1 MIDAVIAFKK
11 AIAELGFKK
20 AMADIVFKKAVAG
33 IVFKKAEASIA
44 FKKAVAR
51 LRLGEFLIFRFFF
64 DSASASD
71 SEEKDVVK
79 SVSDIQGMNDQTLF
93 DLSKV
98 EADQF
103 SATDSI
109 AFGSTKPFSD
119 AGSMSDQID
128 KLGIGKL
135 LFDATG
141 VTECIS
147 IETGF
152 NRNIA
157 DAFSAGESIQLQT
170 LKAFADS
177 SAFTDSA
184 DMSLAKGLADNSGV
198 ADSATL
204 DPGKTISDSSLATED
219 QTMDFHKLIT
229 EAAGVTDDLDGEAS
243 ADDDQEMTY
252 TKVTSDLAAVVDSIT
267 HSMISGL
274 SDTIG
279 ASDSG
284 SLRGQN
290 YCSFDYFAEDYV
302 GYTQSF

>member
-1 MIDAVIAFKK
+1 MINAFIAFKK
-11 AIAELGFKK
+11 AIAEFGFKK
-20 AMADIVFKKAVAG
+20 AMADIAFKKAIAA

-51 LRLGEFLIFRFFF
+51 IRLGEFLIFRFFF

-71 SEEKDVVK
+71 LEEKDVAK

-93 DLSKV
+93 DLSRA

-103 SATDSI
+103 NTTDSI
-109 AFGSTKPFSD
+109 AFGSAKPLND

-128 KLGIGKL
+128 SLGIGKL
-135 LFDATG
+135 LLDAAG
-141 VTECIS
+141 VAES
-147 IETGF
+147 IDIQTGF
-152 NRNIA
+152 NRNHA
-157 DAFSAGESIQLQT
+157 DAFSAAESIQLQSSKALTDISAFSDDYLAVVGKT
-170 LKAFADS
+170 LSDAGSISEDAVLSVTKPLSDS
-177 SAFTDSA
+177 SAFTD
-184 DMSLAKGLADNSGV
+184 GN
-198 ADSATL
+198 TL
-204 DPGKTISDSSLATED
+204 GFFKV
-219 QTMDFHKLIT
+219 IT

-252 TKVTSDLAAVVDSIT
+252 TKVTSDLAAVVDSVT

-279 ASDSG
+279 ALDSG